1 MMLNNEITLF
11 NVSLQSGAENSTDER
26 LILYSCKAK
35 MFDTTYSEFDEL
47 TFTLLNS
54 NDYGHGV
61 VEFEFSFIEKFKN
74 PYMDFYVSCFSL
86 RLDSLNYAIKKNG
99 LKYRR
104 KTAFLLPKN
113 YTKVNKNGNL
123 SMGISYFFETA
134 EEREAFLNCKE
145 ICIEGFVAFGKRT
158 NTYNIMCRLAQQDGE
173 WNIIDAYTYRR
184 DGKQDVYSYS
194 H

>member
-1 MMLNNEITLF
+1 MLNNEITLF

-26 LILYSCKAK
+26 LILCSCKAK
-35 MFDTTYSEFDEL
+35 MFEKTYSEFDEL
-47 TFTLLNS
+47 TFALLNS
-54 NDYGHGV
+54 NDYGHGL
-61 VEFEFSFIEKFKN
+61 VEFEFSFLEKFKN
-74 PYMDFYVSCFSL
+74 PYMDFYVSCFSF
-86 RLDSLNYAIKKNG
+86 RMDSLKHAIKKNG

-104 KTAFLLPKN
+104 KTAGLLPKN

-123 SMGISYFFETA
+123 SMGICYFFASA

-145 ICIEGFVAFGKRT
+145 ICVEGFVAFGKRT

-173 WNIIDAYTYRR
+173 WDIIDAYTYRR
-184 DGKQDVYSYS
+184 NGNHDVYSYR